1 MKKIKYLL
9 IISVCLLTGFKGIC
23 QFTDNFSDGDFS
35 SNPAW
40 TGNSADWI
48 VNPSL
53 QLQSNNTVASST
65 FYLSTANVLA
75 TTAQWEFYC
84 QISFNPSS
92 ANFIDVYLTASAS
105 DITLTTTTGYFIRI
119 GNTDDEISLY
129 RKDAGGA
136 VVKIID
142 GVNGVLNSSN
152 NVMKIKLFR
161 NAANLWSLSRDLSGT
176 GTNYFNEGVLTDAT
190 YQTSSFFGIKIT
202 QSTASF
208 FQRHFFDDF
217 EVKPYVP
224 DVTPPAIISAT
235 AISSSAVDV
244 LFNEPAELNSSQ
256 ALANYVVNNGIG
268 MPATAIRDAVNSA
281 LVHLNFA
288 GNFANGTTYQL
299 TINGVRDFSGN
310 AINNGTA
317 NFSFYTPKLY
327 DIVIDEIMADPTPQV
342 ALPNNEWIG
351 LKNTAAF
358 PINLSGWRISDIT
371 GQSGTFPNFILRPDS
386 FVIVCTGTAVA
397 AMQAF
402 GTVISVTSFPS
413 LDNAGDQLSLLNAT
427 GAVIH
432 SVNYKDSWYQNELK
446 KDGGWTLEMK
456 DTKNP
461 CSGFSNWIAST
472 DVKGGTPGKKN
483 SVDALNTDNSA
494 PRLLRAYA
502 TDSINVVLVFDE
514 PMDIVKAAVV
524 ANYNI
529 SDGIGQP
536 QTASAISPA
545 YDRVALRLN
554 VPLVRNKV
562 YTVTVSA
569 LTDCI
574 GNIIGTKNSA
584 KLGLASATDSFDV
597 VINEILFNPVS
608 SAVDYVELYNRT
620 TKVIDLK
627 NIYIANR
634 NSAGTVS
641 SITQLSTEINLLFPE
656 EFIVV
661 SSDAS
666 IVKRDF
672 IALNPDAFVDV
683 SSTPSYNDDKSN
695 VIVLNEQG
703 RIVDEL
709 AYSDKWHFK
718 LIDNKEGVALERID
732 YNAPTQ
738 NQDNWHS
745 AATNVGYGTPTY
757 KNSQYRMDLQVQGD
771 ITVSPEIVSPDNDGM
786 DDFATIDYNFPSP
799 GYVAN
804 ISIFDA
810 NGRVVR
816 YLQRNALC
824 GTKGSFQWD
833 GLGEKFQKLPVGIYI
848 IFTEVF
854 NLDGKKKQFKNTIV
868 LARRNN

>member
-1 MKKIKYLL
+1 M
-9 IISVCLLTGFKGIC
+9 TGYC
-23 QFTDNFSDGDFS
+23 QFTENFNDGDFTT
-35 SNPAW
+35 NPAW
-40 TGNSADWI
+40 VGNVSDWT

-65 FYLSTANVLA
+65 FYLSTASTMA

-84 QISFNPSS
+84 QITFNPSG
-92 ANFIDVYLTASAS
+92 ANYIDVYLTASAS
-105 DITLTTTTGYFIRI
+105 DISLAATTGYFVRI

-129 RKDAGGA
+129 RKDAGGT

-142 GVNGVLNSSN
+142 GVNGILNSSN
-152 NVMKIKLFR
+152 NVMKIKVFR
-161 NAANLWSLSRDLSGT
+161 NAANQWNLSRDLSGT
-176 GTNYFNEGVLTDAT
+176 GNSYFNEGVVTDAT

-208 FQRHFFDDF
+208 FQRHFFDDL
-217 EVKPYVP
+217 EVKTYVP
-224 DVTPPAIISAT
+224 DVTPPAIVSAT

-244 LFNEPAELNSSQ
+244 LFNEPVELASSQ
-256 ALANYVVNNGIG
+256 AAANYIVNNGSG
-268 MPATAIRDAVNSA
+268 MPASAVRDAVNTA
-281 LVHLNFA
+281 LVHLVFA
-288 GNFANGTTYQL
+288 GSFANGTNYLL
-299 TINGVRDFSGN
+299 TVNGVTDLSGN
-310 AINNGTA
+310 TINNGTA
-317 NFSFYTPKLY
+317 NFSFYTPQQY

-342 ALPNNEWIG
+342 ALPNNEWIE
-351 LKNTAAF
+351 LKNTSSF
-358 PINLSGWRISDIT
+358 PINLLGWRIADIT
-371 GQSGTFPNFILRPDS
+371 GQSGAMPGFVLQPDS
-386 FVIVCTGTAVA
+386 FVIVCTGSAVV

-402 GTVISVTSFPS
+402 GTVITVTGFPS
-413 LDNAGDQLSLLNAT
+413 LDNGGDQISLLNAT
-427 GAVIH
+427 GNAMH

-461 CSGFSNWIAST
+461 CNGFSNWTASVDT
-472 DVKGGTPGKKN
+472 KGGTPGKKN
-483 SVDALNTDNSA
+483 SVDGVNIDNAA
-494 PRLLRAYA
+494 PRLVRAYA
-502 TDSINVVLVFDE
+502 TDSVNVVLVFDE
-514 PMDIVKAAVV
+514 PLNITGASVL
-524 ANYNI
+524 ANYTV

-536 QTASAISPA
+536 QTATALAPVF
-545 YDRVALRLN
+545 DRVALKLN
-554 VPLVRNKV
+554 IALLRNKV
-562 YTVTVSA
+562 YTITVSGI
-569 LTDCI
+569 TDCVGNGI
-574 GNIIGTKNSA
+574 GPGNSA

-597 VINEILFNPVS
+597 VINEILFNPIPTG
-608 SAVDYVELYNRT
+608 VDYVELYNRT

-634 NSAGTVS
+634 NSAGTIS
-641 SITQLSTEINLLFPE
+641 SITQLSTENYLFFPE

-661 SSDAS
+661 TSDAS
-666 IVKRDF
+666 VVKRDF
-672 IALNPDAFVDV
+672 ITLNMDAFAEVG
-683 SSTPSYNDDKSN
+683 STPSFNDDKGD
-695 VIVLNEQG
+695 VIILNEQG
-703 RIVDEL
+703 KIVDEL
-709 AYSDKWHFK
+709 VYSDKWHFK

-738 NQDNWHS
+738 KQDNWHS
-745 AATNVGYGTPTY
+745 AAISVGYGTPTY

-771 ITVSPEIVSPDNDGM
+771 ITVSPEIVSPDNDGI

-804 ISIFDA
+804 ITIFDA
-810 NGRVVR
+810 NGRIVR

-824 GTKGSFQWD
+824 GTKGNFRWD

>member
-1 MKKIKYLL
+1 MKHKYLL
-9 IISVCLLTGFKGIC
+9 IISTCFLFVLKGYS
-23 QFTDNFSDGDFS
+23 QFTDSFSDGDFT

-40 TGNSADWI
+40 TGNTADWI
-48 VNPSL
+48 VNPAL
-53 QLQSNNTVASST
+53 LLQSNNTVASST
-65 FYLSTANVLA
+65 FYLSATNTLA

-84 QISFNPSS
+84 QITFNPSS
-92 ANFIDVYLTASAS
+92 ANYIDVYLTASAS
-105 DITLTTTTGYFIRI
+105 DITLNTTNGYFVRI

-142 GVNGVLNSSN
+142 GVNGILNTSN
-152 NVMKIKLFR
+152 NVMKIKVFR
-161 NAANLWSLSRDLSGT
+161 NAANLWSLSRDLTGT
-176 GTNYFNEGVLTDAT
+176 GTNYINEGVFTDAT
-190 YQTSSFFGIKIT
+190 YLTSSFFGIKIT

-224 DVTPPAIISAT
+224 DVTAPAIVSVT

-244 LFNEPAELNSSQ
+244 LFNEPVELNSSQ
-256 ALANYVVNNGIG
+256 SLVNYVVNNGIG
-268 MPATAIRDAVNSA
+268 MPATAISDAVNSA
-281 LVHLNFA
+281 LVHLTFA
-288 GNFANGTTYQL
+288 GNFVNGTTYQL
-299 TINGVRDFSGN
+299 TINGVQDFSGN
-310 AINNGTA
+310 AISNGTA
-317 NFSFYTPKLY
+317 SFSFYTPKLY

-342 ALPNNEWIG
+342 ALPNNEWIE
-351 LKNTAAF
+351 LKNTTAF
-358 PINLSGWRISDIT
+358 PINLSGWRIADIT
-371 GQSGTFPNFILRPDS
+371 GQSGTMPNFDLLPDS

-397 AMQAF
+397 AMSAF

-413 LDNAGDQLSLLNAT
+413 LDNNGDQVSLLNAT

-461 CSGFSNWIAST
+461 CNGFSNWVASVDT
-472 DVKGGTPGKKN
+472 KGGTPGKKN
-483 SVDALNTDNSA
+483 SVDGINTDNTA

-502 TDSINVVLVFDE
+502 TDSVNVVLVFDE
-514 PMDIVKAAVV
+514 PMDIVKAAVA

-529 SDGIGQP
+529 SDAIGQP
-536 QTASAISPA
+536 QTANAIAPA
-545 YDRVALRLN
+545 YDRVAVKLN

-569 LTDCI
+569 LTDCV
-574 GNIIGTKNSA
+574 GNATGTKNTA

-597 VINEILFNPVS
+597 VINEILFNPIS
-608 SAVDYVELYNRT
+608 SGVDYVELYNRT

-634 NSAGTVS
+634 NSAGTIS
-641 SITQLSTEINLLFPE
+641 SITQLSTETNLLFPE

-672 IALNPDAFVDV
+672 IALNLDAFVDV
-683 SSTPSYNDDKSN
+683 GSTPSYNDDKGD
-695 VIVLNEQG
+695 VIILNEQG
-703 RIVDEL
+703 KIVDEL
-709 AYSDKWHFK
+709 VYSDKWHFK

-732 YNAPTQ
+732 YHAATQ

-745 AATNVGYGTPTY
+745 AATSVGYGTPTY

-771 ITVSPEIVSPDNDGM
+771 ITASPEIVSPDNDGM

-804 ISIFDA
+804 ITIFDA

-824 GTKGSFQWD
+824 GTKGNFRWD
-833 GLGEKFQKLPVGIYI
+833 GLGEKFQKLPFGIYV
-848 IFTEVF
+848 IFTEIY